1 MSDMLNQA
9 SFPFKGV
16 WIPAEV
22 FSNRNISTNAKLLW
36 AIVHI
41 LSNEHGC
48 YASRMT
54 LAGYLNCT
62 DRNIQMLIGEL
73 VMAGLI
79 KRDEKGVLWDIV
91 TLAFDRGEENFTP
104 GVKDSSPD
112 PRRNLHPIDTRD
124 TNDKTKIQAEEFEAI
139 IKPWPKD
146 LWNAWSD
153 YVALR
158 KQRKWTTSLS
168 WQLKQ
173 AKYLSGFDPKAAI
186 DALEVSGRNEWQSIH
201 VKATSVAYRA
211 SKPAHT
217 DADHSKGF

>member
-1 MSDMLNQA
+1 MSDL
-9 SFPFKGV
+9 PFKGV
-16 WIPAEV
+16 WIPAQV
-22 FSNRNISTNAKLLW
+22 FSNTNISTNAKLLW
-36 AIVHI
+36 SIVHI
-41 LSNEHGC
+41 LSNERGC
-48 YASRMT
+48 FASRAT
-54 LAGYLNCT
+54 LGSYLNCT
-62 DRNIQMLIGEL
+62 DRNIQILIHEL
-73 VMAGLI
+73 IQAGLI
-79 KRDEKGVLWDIV
+79 RRDEKGVLWDVV
-91 TLAFDRGEENFTP
+91 TLAFDTGEENFTP
-104 GVKDSSPD
+104 RVKDSSPD
-112 PRRNLHPIDTRD
+112 PRKILHPIDTRD
-124 TNDKTKIQAEEFEAI
+124 NNDKTKIQADELEAI

-158 KQRKWTTSLS
+158 KQRKWTTSLL
-168 WQLKQ
+168 WQVKQ

>member
-1 MSDMLNQA
+1 MSDL
-9 SFPFKGV
+9 PFKGV
-16 WIPAEV
+16 WIPAKV
-22 FSNRNISTNAKLLW
+22 FSNPNISTNAKFLW
-36 AIVHI
+36 SIIHI
-41 LSNEHGC
+41 LSNERGC
-48 YASRMT
+48 FASRAT
-54 LAGYLNCT
+54 LASYLNCT

-73 VMAGLI
+73 ANAGLI
-79 KRDEKGVLWDIV
+79 RRDATGVLWDIV
-91 TLAFDRGEENFTP
+91 TLAVEGEENFTG
-104 GVKDSSPD
+104 GVKNPSGEG
-112 PRRNLHPIDTRD
+112 RKILHPIDTRD
-124 TNDKTKIQAEEFEAI
+124 NNDKTKIQAEEFEAI
-139 IKPWPKD
+139 IKTWPKD

-153 YVALR
+153 YVGLR
-158 KQRKWTTSLS
+158 KQRRWTTSLP